1 MTYTA
6 PDGHVIVSSP
16 DGPVVYTCPQ
26 SGMTEGTFFSLETK
40 SAATSIG
47 IQQIQIT
54 RVITEDSITIT
65 IKESTSEEL
74 IAYQQEVDGGATD
87 DEIINNLFNQE

>member
-16 DGPVVYTCPQ
+16 DGPVTYTCPQ
-26 SGMTEGTFFSLETK
+26 TGMVEGTFFSLETT

-54 RVITEDSITIT
+54 RAISSDSITIT

-74 IAYQQEVDGGATD
+74 IQYQIDVDGGASD
-87 DEIINNLFNQE
+87 SQIINNLFNP

>member
-1 MTYTA
+1 MTYKA
-6 PDGHVIVSSP
+6 PDGHIMVSSP
-16 DGPVVYTCPQ
+16 DGPVTYTCPQ
-26 SGMTEGTFFSLETK
+26 IGMIEGTFFSLETA

-54 RVITEDSITIT
+54 RIISEGSVTIT

-74 IAYQQEVDGGATD
+74 IQ
-87 DEIINNLFNQE
+87 

>member
-6 PDGHVIVSSP
+6 PDGHVIVSRP
-16 DGPVVYTCPQ
+16 EGPVTYTCSQ
-26 SGMTEGTFFSLETK
+26 EGMTEGIFFSLETK

-54 RVITEDSITIT
+54 RSIGVDSITIS
-65 IKESTSEEL
+65 IKESSSEEL
-74 IAYQQEVDGGATD
+74 IQYQIDVDGGATD
-87 DEIINNLFNQE
+87 DEIINNILNN

>member
-1 MTYTA
+1 MKYIA
-6 PDGHVIVSSP
+6 PDGHVIISDP
-16 DGPVVYTCPQ
+16 NGPVTYSCPQ
-26 SGMTEGTFFSLETK
+26 EGMTEGTFYSLETI

-54 RVITEDSITIT
+54 RAITEGNITIT

-74 IAYQQEVDGGATD
+74 IQYQKDVEGGATES
-87 DEIINNLFNQE
+87 EIINNLFNS

>member
-1 MTYTA
+1 MKYTA
-6 PDGHVIVSSP
+6 PDGHVMISSP
-16 DGPVVYTCPQ
+16 DGPVVYSCPQ
-26 SGMTEGTFFSLETK
+26 TGMTEGVFFSLETQ

-54 RVITEDSITIT
+54 RAITEDSITIT

-74 IAYQQEVDGGATD
+74 IAYQQEVDGGASD
-87 DEIINNLFNQE
+87 QEILNLFNK

>member
-16 DGPVVYTCPQ
+16 DGPVTYDCPVGGIVQ
-26 SGMTEGTFFSLETK
+26 GTFFSLETE
-40 SAATSIG
+40 SAPTSIG

-54 RVITEDSITIT
+54 RVVSNQNTLIT

-74 IAYQQEVDGGATD
+74 IQYQRDVDGGASES
-87 DEIINNLFNQE
+87 EIIDNLFNP

>member
-16 DGPVVYTCPQ
+16 EGPVNYTCSQ
-26 SGMTEGTFFSLETK
+26 SGMVEGTFFSLETQ
-40 SAATSIG
+40 SAPTSIG

-54 RVITEDSITIT
+54 RVVSVDSITIT

-74 IAYQQEVDGGATD
+74 IEYQKQVDGGSSD
-87 DEIINNLFNQE
+87 SEIIQNLFN

>member
-6 PDGHVIVSSP
+6 PDGHIIVSSP
-16 DGPVVYTCPQ
+16 DGPVTYTCDQ
-26 SGMTEGTFFSLETK
+26 TGMTEGVFFSLETK

-54 RVITEDSITIT
+54 RTIDDASITIS
-65 IKESTSEEL
+65 IKESTSDEL
-74 IAYQQEVDGGATD
+74 IAYQKEVDGGASD
-87 DEIINNLFNQE
+87 QEILNLFNK

>member
-6 PDGHVIVSSP
+6 PDGHVIVSSSE
-16 DGPVVYTCPQ
+16 GPVTYICSQ
-26 SGMTEGTFFSLETK
+26 EGMTEGIFFSLETK

-54 RVITEDSITIT
+54 RSIGIDNITIT
-65 IKESTSEEL
+65 IKESSSEEL
-74 IAYQQEVDGGATD
+74 IQYQIDVDGGATD
-87 DEIINNLFNQE
+87 DEIINNILNN

>member
-16 DGPVVYTCPQ
+16 NGPVTYTCSQ
-26 SGMTEGTFFSLETK
+26 QGMTEGTFFSLETK

-65 IKESTSEEL
+65 IKESSSEEL

-87 DEIINNLFNQE
+87 TEIINNLFNP